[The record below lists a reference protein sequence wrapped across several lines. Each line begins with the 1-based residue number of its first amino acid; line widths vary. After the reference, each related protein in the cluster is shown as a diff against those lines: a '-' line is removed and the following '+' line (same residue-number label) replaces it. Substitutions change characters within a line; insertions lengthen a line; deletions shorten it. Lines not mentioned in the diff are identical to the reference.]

1 MTATPAAV
9 RVRALRTIYRPARY
23 REVAAL
29 NGLDLD
35 IGAGEMV
42 ALRRPDGAGKTTAVQ
57 TLTASRSATQQS
69 AQERGIAGQPGWR
82 DSWLDSRH

>member
-42 ALRRPDGAGKTTAVQ
+42 ALLRPDGA
-57 TLTASRSATQQS
+57 
-69 AQERGIAGQPGWR
+69 ERPR
-82 DSWLDSRH
+82 PCRP

>member
-9 RVRALRTIYRPARY
+9 RVRTLRTIYRPARY

-42 ALRRPDGAGKTTAVQ
+42 ALLRPDGA
-57 TLTASRSATQQS
+57 
-69 AQERGIAGQPGWR
+69 ERPR
-82 DSWLDSRH
+82 PCRP